1 MVKKTKKLSE
11 KDRAIIIQ
19 VVSGAT
25 IIGILISLYTI
36 FMVAATIDSTDIE
49 GNKFIIA
56 HQKYDLLFLAYLIP
70 IAIALLGRHLANSY
84 MIKKNEFAEI
94 MQNKNAIITNNA
106 LFAKSIGEGDFDN
119 NDFEDLN
126 KKDLLTKSLIMMRQN
141 LKHNKDEEH
150 RSIWINNGKSLISD
164 ELRKTTDLD
173 ALSFNV
179 LKSLLEYCNIIQ
191 GRFYIWDKETEQYT
205 LRASYAYNR
214 KKNIKDSFKIGEGLI
229 GTSAYEFLSIYR
241 TEIPAEYTTITS
253 GILKDKKPGSIFIM
267 PLVSENMVQGVIEVA
282 DINDFIESEKRELIE
297 TIGPIIG
304 QVLFSV
310 SVNVNTKHLLN
321 ESQALTEEL
330 RKNEEELQ
338 LNAEEMLITHEE
350 LEKTNE
356 ELEQQINEAKISKG
370 RLHSLLVNASEVIS
384 IFNGKGEIIYES
396 PSVESVLGYT
406 ATELIGT
413 NGIKRVF
420 SDHINLVIDTFK
432 ELLNKPDNSVNYS
445 FKIIKKDGTTI
456 WVETTGRNMLDN
468 PSVQGIIFNT
478 RDITV
483 QRMAEKEQ
491 LMKSQM
497 QSLSENSPDL
507 IIRFGI
513 DGKLH
518 YVNPKVNEYLGFNQ
532 EQLQEKMLNDTMLS
546 KDIKELF
553 NERIST
559 TISNNTIL
567 ETEFETIINNKKV
580 CLKINTIPEYN
591 DDKEIRSILLVAH
604 DLTEIKAIER
614 EVVEKNHKLNDSIN
628 YAQRIQTSILPT
640 NDIIKSHFS
649 DSFIF
654 YKARDVVSGDY
665 PWFKANDNGIYLAAV
680 DCTGHG
686 VPGALLSFIGYF
698 LLNDIVNS
706 NPNDNSA
713 KLLDKFDAE
722 VKNTLK
728 QGDGRQNTRDGMDI
742 GLCRFSNDGKQLSFA
757 GAHRPLYL
765 IRDNQLIKIKGD
777 RRPIGGIIRKN
788 KEVKDFANH
797 NIDLLKGD
805 KIFIFSDGLSDQFK
819 EGTLEKFK
827 EKQVQQIILENHH
840 LSMAEIHNVFEQR
853 LANWQGNYRQVD
865 DMLLIGIEI

>member
-1 MVKKTKKLSE
+1 MEKKKMKLSE
-11 KDRAIIIQ
+11 KDRSIIIQ

-25 IIGILISLYTI
+25 IIGIIISLYTI
-36 FMVAATIDSTDIE
+36 FMVAATINSTDIE

-94 MQNKNAIITNNA
+94 MHDKNDIITNNA
-106 LFAKSIGEGDFDN
+106 LFAKSIGDGDFDN
-119 NDFEDLN
+119 NDFEELN
-126 KKDLLTKSLIMMRQN
+126 KKDLLTKSLISMRHN
-141 LKHNKDEEH
+141 LKENKEEEQ
-150 RSIWINNGKSLISD
+150 RSIWINNGKGLISD
-164 ELRKTTDLD
+164 ELRKTTNLD

-191 GRFYIWDKETEQYT
+191 GRFYIWDKESKEYT

-214 KKNIKDSFKIGEGLI
+214 KKNFKDSFKIGEGLI
-229 GTSAYEFLSIYR
+229 GASAYEFLSIYR

-282 DINDFIESEKRELIE
+282 DINGFIEGRKRELIE

-310 SVNVNTKHLLN
+310 NVNANTKLLLD

-338 LNAEEMLITHEE
+338 QNAEEMLITHEE

-384 IFNGKGEIIYES
+384 IFNGNGEIIYES
-396 PSVESVLGYT
+396 PSIESILGYT

-413 NGIKRVF
+413 NGINRVF
-420 SDHINLVIDTFK
+420 PDHISLVIGTFK
-432 ELLNKPDNSVNYS
+432 ELLRNPNDSVNYS

-483 QRMAEKEQ
+483 QRMADKER

-518 YVNPKVNEYLGFNQ
+518 YVNPKVNEYLGFSQ
-532 EQLQEKMLNDTMLS
+532 DQLQEKMLNDTDLRE
-546 KDIKELF
+546 DIKKLF

-567 ETEFETIINNKKV
+567 ETEFETTINNKKV

-591 DDKEIRSILLVAH
+591 DYKEIRSILLVAH

-628 YAQRIQTSILPT
+628 YAQRIQTAILPT
-640 NDIIKSHFS
+640 NETIKTHFS

-654 YKARDVVSGDY
+654 YKAKDVVSGDY
-665 PWFKANDNGIYLAAV
+665 PWFKANTDGIYVAAV

-698 LLNDIVNS
+698 LLNNIVDTS
-706 NPNDNSA
+706 PNDNSA

-722 VKNTLK
+722 VKMTLK
-728 QGDGRQNTRDGMDI
+728 QGEGRKNTRNGMDI
-742 GLCRFSNDGKQLSFA
+742 ALCKFSNDCKQLSFA
-757 GAHRPLYL
+757 GAHRPLY
-765 IRDNQLIKIKGD
+765 IMRDNELLHFKGD
-777 RRPIGGIIRKN
+777 RRAIGGIRNKN
-788 KEVKDFANH
+788 KELKDFTNH
-797 NIDLLKGD
+797 SIDLFKGD
-805 KIFIFSDGLSDQFK
+805 RIFIFSDGLSDQFK
-819 EGTLEKFK
+819 EGSLEKFQ
-827 EKQVQQIILENHH
+827 EKQVRQILQESND
-840 LSMAEIHNVFEQR
+840 LSMADIHNIFEQR
-853 LANWQGNYRQVD
+853 LSEWQGNYRQID